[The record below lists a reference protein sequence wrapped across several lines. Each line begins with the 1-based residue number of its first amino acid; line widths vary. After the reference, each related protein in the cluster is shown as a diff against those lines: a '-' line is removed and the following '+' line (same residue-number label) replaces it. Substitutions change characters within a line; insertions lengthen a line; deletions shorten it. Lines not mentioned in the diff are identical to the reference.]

1 MSTLSRYLRILSPF
15 ISIWTIEGEANL
27 RHAQIW
33 FIENNNIHQNNTHT
47 NNNNSSSV
55 TFDDDL
61 NIDRRG
67 DVNVKTSTRA
77 LIIVRKSCAHVNL
90 TLSSIVQ
97 RSGLSKTKSRQADI
111 HYGAVSKDT
120 RWISRRHKVDASGR
134 VRTRVLLIPRRTR
147 CHGATVTPY

>member
-1 MSTLSRYLRILSPF
+1 MTEDNSTYMLSEEMITYCFQHSWFRRIIIIIIIVRPSHL
-15 ISIWTIEGEANL
+15 TMTL
-27 RHAQIW
+27 
-33 FIENNNIHQNNTHT
+33 
-47 NNNNSSSV
+47 
-55 TFDDDL
+55 
-61 NIDRRG
+61 
-67 DVNVKTSTRA
+67 TSTDEEMLMLRLA
-77 LIIVRKSCAHVNL
+77 RELLIIVRKSCAHVNL

-147 CHGATVTPY
+147 CHGATVTPKFVDKYLLNLVKVGVLS

>member
-47 NNNNSSSV
+47 NNDNSSSV
-55 TFDDDL
+55 TFD
-61 NIDRRG
+61 G
-67 DVNVKTSTRA
+67 EDVNVKTSERA
-77 LIIVRKSCAHVNL
+77 LFIVSKSCADIRL
-90 TLSSIVQ
+90 THYSMVQ

-111 HYGAVSKDT
+111 HRDAV
-120 RWISRRHKVDASGR
+120 
-134 VRTRVLLIPRRTR
+134 
-147 CHGATVTPY
+147 